1 MGRRRPATELVLL
14 GVRALGVRPLG
25 VALAMALCAGPVHA
39 SCAIAFEGDA
49 AVIARVRAELGSFA
63 DDGSACVALWVQCQ
77 QNGDQVQI
85 DLHDELGR
93 SALHLFASA
102 VGAAAFLVSWSR
114 RPVEARSDA
123 PDAHAAIARGAP
135 GDTAQRPTPG
145 PPSATGDPGDGWR
158 AEFGLDYLATSGLH
172 VSWAALAAAMTNH
185 TGIWRY
191 GAGVTGLTVAYLGS
205 YAAEASAALGV
216 AVPLLPRVVATGGLV
231 AGETIVASQ
240 ADNELDYGAA
250 GLRIGVRAGVLW
262 QVTAPVALAVTW
274 GYDLMWLSVPPPSGG
289 GTFASVRHLGIGM
302 RWVP

>member
-1 MGRRRPATELVLL
+1 MRRSVTGRRRPATELVLL
-14 GVRALGVRPLG
+14 GLRALGG
-25 VALAMALCAGPVHA
+25 ALALALCAGPVHA
-39 SCAIAFEGDA
+39 SCPIAFEGDA

-93 SALHLFASA
+93 SALHLFATA
-102 VGAAAFLVSWSR
+102 AGAAAFLVSWSR

-123 PDAHAAIARGAP
+123 RDAHAAIARQAP
-135 GDTAQRPTPG
+135 GDTAPRPSPG
-145 PPSATGDPGDGWR
+145 PPSATGEPGDGWR

-172 VSWAALAAAMTNH
+172 VSWGALAAAMTNH

-191 GAGVTGLTVAYLGS
+191 GAGITGLTGAYLGNF
-205 YAAEASAALGV
+205 AAEASAALGV
-216 AVPLLPRVVATGGLV
+216 AVPLLPRVVATGGV
-231 AGETIVASQ
+231 VTGETIVASQ
-240 ADNELDYGAA
+240 AGDELDYGAG
-250 GLRIGVRAGVLW
+250 GLRAGVRAEVLW

-274 GYDLMWLSVPPPSGG
+274 GFDLVWLSVPPPSGARDFG
-289 GTFASVRHLGIGM
+289 HLSHLGLGM